1 MWSVTATKRGNVN
14 LFMNIEGS
22 YITNNGEYYTILE
35 EDDLVTSSLKFSVL
49 VTSCVKW
56 GL

>member
-1 MWSVTATKRGNVN
+1 MWSVIATKRGNVN